1 MFPEKD
7 FIVRIYEAMC
17 NYLQVAEGFG
27 INSVHDFDLNLFCK
41 TFKFPILPAYHALK
55 ILEQSGYIEYIEEAD
70 SQSRVMVTVHRD
82 ELYKLKTDD
91 PDTDTVLQ
99 CLLRSYTP
107 IIHLSKSR
115 LSNGVQGCLPKQYT
129 RVSSIWG
136 NYTLSIMFL
145 EKECPSFF
153 LPVPVQD

>member
-82 ELYKLKTDD
+82 ELNKLKT
-91 PDTDTVLQ
+91 
-99 CLLRSYTP
+99 RAAM
-107 IIHLSKSR
+107 K
-115 LSNGVQGCLPKQYT
+115 
-129 RVSSIWG
+129 
-136 NYTLSIMFL
+136 
-145 EKECPSFF
+145 EKEEICELLSSVNPS
-153 LPVPVQD
+153 LTTEWEKIKQ